1 LDHDPTAAMNE
12 QRDLGYVPRD
22 PRPGQGGELLRD
34 VQSVIAHYQ
43 AQLPLAIRQIYYV
56 LLGKFGYPK
65 GRQFERRLSY
75 VMNRGRR
82 ARLIDFDHIR
92 DDTSVVY
99 QEPWY
104 ADIDHYYR
112 VELER
117 RKGFKRDRMADQPFA
132 IEVHVEAR
140 GMGPQI
146 YNVTR
151 DFSIRVYPA
160 GGKAHLTD
168 KHEMAQRIV
177 ARGAQ
182 RTIVLSLGDFDPHGI
197 SMFEN
202 LAADVHAFVE
212 VDHVFADQAER
223 FVEFRRGP
231 LRPHRRR
238 SRPPP
243 TATSPARSTPT
254 ASSISPIPA
263 TSWWRP
269 WPAAARSSASTTTG
283 RSGGVRNPGTSTSAC
298 STSPR
303 ADPFASASAAGT
315 CSIAFHPS
323 TAPPIAP
330 RPSGRASV

>member
-1 LDHDPTAAMNE
+1 MNE
-12 QRDLGYVPRD
+12 QRDLGYVPWD
-22 PRPGQGGELLRD
+22 PRPDQGGELLRD
-34 VQSVIAHYQ
+34 VQSVIAQYQ

-140 GMGPQI
+140 GLGPQI

-177 ARGAQ
+177 ARGDQ

-197 SMFEN
+197 STFEH

-212 VDHVFADQAER
+212 VDHDPSHLDAYF
-223 FVEFRRGP
+223 
-231 LRPHRRR
+231 HRAALTEEQVTEYQLIKE
-238 SRPPP
+238 P
-243 TATSPARSTPT
+243 TSP
-254 ASSISPIPA
+254 
-263 TSWWRP
+263 
-269 WPAAARSSASTTTG
+269 
-283 RSGGVRNPGTSTSAC
+283 N
-298 STSPR
+298 
-303 ADPFASASAAGT
+303 
-315 CSIAFHPS
+315 
-323 TAPPIAP
+323 P
-330 RPSGRASV
+330 RPITWAGSGIRSAIG